1 MRMNTN
7 MQLTDGGGSSSKKK
21 KPASSNKYPTRTT
34 LPGGVIQ
41 QNNANKW
48 LETQGKYNPV
58 SVQKPVVYNPNKN
71 QYENVNLPSSGS
83 PRLPGSSGNGSGSS
97 GGSGNSGGSSGGG
110 GYTPYV
116 PQQYQSTYTP
126 GTYASKYGANIENLL
141 SQIQNRKFEYD
152 MNADPLYQQYRD
164 QYVRGGNLAMRDAA
178 AQAAALTGGYG
189 SSYATTAASQAY
201 DNYLSG
207 LNSKALELY
216 NIAAQDYNTETAD
229 LYNQLNEYNQLENQ
243 NYNQWRDAEEAK
255 FQADQVNYTRWNDY
269 QNALAAAAA
278 EAARYQNQVSQA
290 SSNRAAE
297 IELKD
302 VRTAKEQAE
311 YDGVPNDVL
320 SALSS
325 MQNYMNEI
333 GRGGHYLN
341 PTTLRK
347 YAYGKFGELSDS
359 EMSYL
364 FDALGIN
371 FADTDI
377 SEERKDYE

>member
-34 LPGGVIQ
+34 LTGGVIQ

-83 PRLPGSSGNGSGSS
+83 PRLPNSSGNGSGSS
-97 GGSGNSGGSSGGG
+97 SGSGNSGGSSGGG

-216 NIAAQDYNTETAD
+216 NIAAQDYNTETNN

-290 SSNRAAE
+290 SSNRGAE

-311 YDGVPNDVL
+311 YDGMSNDYL
-320 SALSS
+320 SALSG
-325 MQNYMNEI
+325 MQNYMNEA
-333 GRGGHYLN
+333 GRGGR
-341 PTTLRK
+341 TLSSQALRN
-347 YAYGKFGELSDS
+347 YAYDKYGDLSDS
-359 EMSYL
+359 ELAYL
-364 FDALGIN
+364 FDALGI
-371 FADTDI
+371 
-377 SEERKDYE
+377 SR

>member
-1 MRMNTN
+1 MRINTN
-7 MQLTDGGGSSSKKK
+7 MQLTDGGGSSSSKKK
-21 KPASSNKYPTRTT
+21 EFPKTQKPFKPSTPKVNTKLPGKPKEEAEVPASS
-34 LPGGVIQ
+34 
-41 QNNANKW
+41 
-48 LETQGKYNPV
+48 
-58 SVQKPVVYNPNKN
+58 
-71 QYENVNLPSSGS
+71 
-83 PRLPGSSGNGSGSS
+83 GNS
-97 GGSGNSGGSSGGG
+97 GGSGGSSGGG
-110 GYTPYV
+110 YTYTPYT

-126 GTYASKYGANIENLL
+126 GTYTSKYGTNIESLL
-141 SQIQNRKFEYD
+141 SQIQNRKFDYD

-216 NIAAQDYNTETAD
+216 NIAAQDYNTETNN

-290 SSNRAAE
+290 SSNRTADVEMKE
-297 IELKD
+297 IAKD
-302 VRTAKEQAE
+302 ARTAKEQAE
-311 YDGVPNDVL
+311 YDGVPNDIL

-377 SEERKDYE
+377 GEERKDYE

>member
-1 MRMNTN
+1 MFTRKNTF
-7 MQLTDGGGSSSKKK
+7 MSDGGGSSSKKQLPK
-21 KPASSNKYPTRTT
+21 TQKPFKPTVPKVNTK
-34 LPGGVIQ
+34 LPG
-41 QNNANKW
+41 
-48 LETQGKYNPV
+48 
-58 SVQKPVVYNPNKN
+58 KPKEEAEP
-71 QYENVNLPSSGS
+71 PAGSSGS
-83 PRLPGSSGNGSGSS
+83 GGGS
-97 GGSGNSGGSSGGG
+97 GGSSGGSSGGG
-110 GYTPYV
+110 YTYTPYV

-126 GTYASKYGANIENLL
+126 GTYTSKYGTNIENLL
-141 SQIQNRKFEYD
+141 SQIQNRKFNYD

-216 NIAAQDYNTETAD
+216 NIAAQDYNTETNN

-290 SSNRAAE
+290 SSNRGAE

-311 YDGVPNDVL
+311 YDGMSNDYL
-320 SALSS
+320 SALSG
-325 MQNYMNEI
+325 MQNYMNEA
-333 GRGGHYLN
+333 GRGGR
-341 PTTLRK
+341 TLSSQALRN
-347 YAYGKFGELSDS
+347 YAYDKYGDLSDS
-359 EMSYL
+359 ELAYL
-364 FDALGIN
+364 FDALGI
-371 FADTDI
+371 
-377 SEERKDYE
+377 SR